1 MPSSSSRK
9 SHRSNSR
16 SSSKSNRSNSRPSS
30 KSESSGSHSSNSHP
44 SKSESSGSIIHT
56 ESPVSSSSHRQ
67 TERVQTPKKRFTL
80 KNMRNIIGKKV
91 EYIGKKPK
99 QVLNENFGYYMKIPN
114 LDETIELLKNEKPIR
129 EDFHKMVGFMIYY
142 LDRSLEYYPY
152 DSFIRLENKTDNDYN
167 IVLKKVNEFYNV
179 IKKGDSKKNEK
190 IATDYLIRIK
200 ASSKLHGDEI
210 IQKNNN
216 VINEKLTQYINKNKK
231 ELQTEVS
238 EERKKDLLNL
248 YEIIREDKIFVK
260 MLEICNILQRKARPN
275 PK

>member
-1 MPSSSSRK
+1 MPSSSSRRSSSSRK
-9 SHRSNSR
+9 SH
-16 SSSKSNRSNSRPSS
+16 SSSKSHRSN
-30 KSESSGSHSSNSHP
+30 SHSSN
-44 SKSESSGSIIHT
+44 SESSGSIIHT

-114 LDETIELLKNEKPIR
+114 LNETIELLKNEKPIR

-179 IKKGDSKKNEK
+179 IKKRDSKKNEK

-248 YEIIREDKIFVK
+248 YEIIREDKVFEK
-260 MLEICNILQRKARPN
+260 FLEICNILQRKARPN